1 MNIASARHALVTGG
15 ASGIGRGIADALAR
29 RGVAVTIADIDDAA
43 IESTLADRTGVF
55 RLVRGAV
62 LDVRDREGWRS
73 VKQEAED
80 AFGPVDILVNN
91 AGIGFNG
98 TDFADLD
105 PQVFDTVIDIDVTGV
120 FNGVSTFA
128 GDLRTRG
135 RGHIVNTASVMGLTA
150 GVPGRGVYSA
160 AKAAVVAMSEA
171 LRAELAP
178 HGVGVSVLCPG
189 LVRSGLDDSTARLGG
204 EVRRVDHIKGG
215 NAGMAPETAGR
226 SSSAASRS
234 TPPTSSRTRTISGTS
249 VPGTTRSPA
258 VRIQST
264 PVHDGTPVDDGRAA
278 YVFAVQSPGVTDVV
292 VGPAVRTAFESECG
306 ASRQDEAPGNDDPD
320 RPEVDQ

>member
-43 IESTLADRTGVF
+43 IESTLADRTGAF
-55 RLVRGAV
+55 RLFRGAV

-73 VKQEAED
+73 VKQGAED

-98 TDFADLD
+98 KDFADLD

-120 FNGVSTFA
+120 FNGISTFA
-128 GDLRTRG
+128 GDLRARG

-150 GVPGRGVYSA
+150 GAPGRGVYSA

-215 NAGMAPETAGR
+215 NAGMAPETAGEIVVRGISIDAPYILTHPHYLGNISTRYDSIAR
-226 SSSAASRS
+226 SAD
-234 TPPTSSRTRTISGTS
+234 S
-249 VPGTTRSPA
+249 VHA
-258 VRIQST
+258 
-264 PVHDGTPVDDGRAA
+264 
-278 YVFAVQSPGVTDVV
+278 
-292 VGPAVRTAFESECG
+292 G
-306 ASRQDEAPGNDDPD
+306 A
-320 RPEVDQ
+320 